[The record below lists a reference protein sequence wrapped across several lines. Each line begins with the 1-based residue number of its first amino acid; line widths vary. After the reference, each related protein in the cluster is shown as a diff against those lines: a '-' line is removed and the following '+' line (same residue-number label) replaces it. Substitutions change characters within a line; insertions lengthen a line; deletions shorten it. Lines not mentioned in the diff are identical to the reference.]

1 MFVKKLKLSIFVTIF
16 ETFLLVTKLN
26 MTKNIVKNV
35 PIDLSRFLDY
45 FLCTSSKIED
55 SLVVKY
61 F

>member
-1 MFVKKLKLSIFVTIF
+1 MLAKKLKLSTFVTIF

>member
-35 PIDLSRFLDY
+35 PMDLSRFLDY